1 MNTPTGII
9 AAGKV
14 EYGNIIALTKAGDFD
29 VLVHGCNCDT
39 SMGAGLAKQIREEI
53 PEAWVADQD
62 TEDIDGDK
70 LLGGL
75 SGAVVPRRNGT
86 EFIVVN
92 AYTQRHPFGQG
103 ILVDYDAIRRA
114 FRKIKQQF
122 SGKRIAYPQ
131 IGAGLARGDW
141 DAIYEIINQELAG
154 ENHTLVIY
162 SV

>member
-1 MNTPTGII
+1 MNTSTGTI
-9 AAGKV
+9 AAGNV
-14 EYGNIIALTKAGDFD
+14 VYGDIITLTKAGAFD
-29 VLVHGCNCDT
+29 VLVHGCNCDN

-53 PEAWVADQD
+53 PEAWIADED
-62 TEDIDGDK
+62 TANVDGDK
-70 LLGGL
+70 LLGGI
-75 SGAVVPRRNGT
+75 SGAVVPRSNGT

-92 AYTQRHPFGQG
+92 AYTQRHPFGHG
-103 ILVDYDAIRRA
+103 VLVDYDAVRKA
-114 FRKIKQQF
+114 FRKVKQQF
-122 SGKRIAYPQ
+122 SGQRIVYPQ